1 MIFKKKPK
9 QPKVSVIQNHPMSY
23 LDKRSRSYHK
33 IVMTAFTGVFGL
45 AGMAYIFSSNAAT
58 PGTDGSKSSNTSL
71 VLLAVGLA
79 LTATI
84 LIIALIILSRS
95 KNKS

>member
-9 QPKVSVIQNHPMSY
+9 QPKTSVIQNHPMSY

-58 PGTDGSKSSNTSL
+58 PGTDGSKNSDTSL
-71 VLLAVGLA
+71 ILLAVGLA
-79 LTATI
+79 LTATV
-84 LIIALIILSRS
+84 LIVALVLLSRR
-95 KNKS
+95 KSN